1 MQVKQRRTLPAV
13 DQAGFSHHFLLPV
26 TAILV
31 VAAIGM
37 YMLKMGSAAVPGDS
51 TGRMSRRAAAF
62 IDSQGVVAHLD
73 DPT

>member
-51 TGRMSRRAAAF
+51 TGRMSR
-62 IDSQGVVAHLD
+62 
-73 DPT
+73 